1 MKKIFAVSVLTLSL
15 LGGAQN
21 LAFAATEAQI
31 ASAESC
37 VANSGG
43 DVTGCL
49 PLLAVLT
56 PVEFRALAARTNLS
70 PELVAQIEDSVEF
83 ATGDV
88 GAPPAAAPA
97 AGAAPAGGAPESFGN
112 NGSGSGTGDAPAP
125 VDSSPS

>member
-21 LAFAATEAQI
+21 LAFAATPAQI
-31 ASAESC
+31 ATAERC
-37 VANSGG
+37 VVANLPV
-43 DVTGCL
+43 VTECL
-49 PLLAVLT
+49 PQIALLT
-56 PVEFRALAARTNLS
+56 PAEFRALAARTNMS
-70 PELVAQIEDSVEF
+70 PELVAQIENSVQF